1 MDPHIVS
8 SKTGGDMNTDKFP
21 VVLNALAD
29 RNQEII
35 QKYLREIS
43 RSSRTYYIDNK
54 VYNCIYE
61 IAEKEGRKDLA
72 PQSDETLSEWR
83 ERAGIPHEY
92 LELEVYLNHLFSDK
106 RRDLLKQPQQKVCE
120 EDKAQFAELPITDVP
135 AVQSKTD
142 GQGPL
147 GQSKTEP
154 ERWGNVYLVVFL
166 LFIFVI
172 GPVVFAFCLES
183 GMGGAGFFIFLVP
196 LGIFIWCH
204 TQGIWRSPTEEEKEA
219 MREEQMRKWR
229 PIKSAHIIRLERGL
243 YTGLGNRRPYPH
255 GRRTK
260 RL

>member
-1 MDPHIVS
+1 MS
-8 SKTGGDMNTDKFP
+8 TDKYP
-21 VVLNALAD
+21 VVECP
-29 RNQEII
+29 RQKSEII
-35 QKYLREIS
+35 RKYLRNIKVN
-43 RSSRTYYIDNK
+43 RIYYIDNK

-172 GPVVFAFCLES
+172 GPVVFAFCLET
-183 GMGGAGFFIFLVP
+183 GMGGAGFIIFLVP

-229 PIKSAHIIRLERGL
+229 PLSRTSSDWKGVFIRGL
-243 YTGLGNRRPYPH
+243 AIEALRMAGGQRGCKLICVNTLH
-255 GRRTK
+255 QTK
-260 RL
+260 YHLKR